1 MNLSDVAIVEVPVA
15 QFFKVKD
22 TMNLFTDIFSSFFD
36 KFCQCTCTHSV
47 EN

>member
-22 TMNLFTDIFSSFFD
+22 TMSLFTNMSTSFFD
-36 KFCQCTCTHSV
+36 KF
-47 EN
+47 